1 MRSLMKYILCVLFLA
16 VLAYSQPKSNDI
28 KLKLA
33 QSYERG
39 RDYENAIKLYEEVYA
54 KDSSDFT
61 VYDAL
66 KRNYLITKRY
76 PQAITLMT
84 RMVRQTPNDLSLMSQ
99 LGTVYVRNGEEA
111 KAFEMWDKAILIDSS
126 NEVTYSIV
134 ASAMNEARL
143 FEKAIATYKRGRV
156 ACKNPKLFITDLAYL
171 YGNTLKYAD
180 ATQEYLKLIVDNA
193 GQLGFVQ
200 SRMTLL
206 TKNTEG
212 LQTTTQAVEE
222 TAKQNPDN
230 LIFSQLLAW
239 LYMEGKKY
247 EKAFDVYKIIDQKTN
262 AAGREI
268 YNFADRAAHDKSYLV
283 ASQAYQDV
291 IQKFPKFLFLPQAK
305 FGYAR
310 MLEEL
315 TGTSDTLKL
324 FGQVDPFQKQEKPV
338 SESEPQFT
346 GAITAYKRIVSE
358 HPKTEIAARSLLR
371 IANLL
376 YERDFN
382 LDEAQVT
389 LDDLIKNYVQ
399 FIPLIAEGKYLLGDI
414 YLSKG
419 DIDKAEETY
428 QSLND
433 LRPVNVEL
441 QDKKTLR
448 LAEIMYF
455 RGKWKEAQE
464 QLGGMLSNMTSNTTN
479 DAITLN
485 IFIQENQEKN
495 SAELG
500 QFAKADLL
508 KRQRKLSEALAIYLE
523 VFNKDTTS
531 EIGDETLMSI
541 GDIQAQMHRFADAVA
556 TYDRMAY
563 DFNESINLDRAM
575 IKMGQVYELGLHDK
589 AKAIDA
595 YQQLLEKFP
604 NSIYV
609 SEARKKIR
617 ELRGDTI

>member
-1 MRSLMKYILCVLFLA
+1 MRSQLKYILCVLFLA
-16 VLAYSQPKSNDI
+16 GLAHSQPKSNDI
-28 KLKLA
+28 KIKLA

-66 KRNYLITKRY
+66 KRNYLLTKRY
-76 PQAITLMT
+76 PQAIIIMT
-84 RMVRQTPNDLSLMSQ
+84 RMARQTPKDLSLLSQ
-99 LGTVYVRNGEEA
+99 LGTVYFRNGEEA
-111 KAFEMWDKAILIDSS
+111 KGYAMWDQAILIDSTS
-126 NEVTYSIV
+126 EVTYSIV

-143 FEKAIATYKRGRV
+143 FDKAIATYKRGRA
-156 ACKNPKLFITDLAYL
+156 ACKNPKLFITDLAFL
-171 YGNTLKYAD
+171 YGNTLQYND

-193 GQLGFVQ
+193 SQLGFIQ
-200 SRMTLL
+200 SRMTLY
-206 TKNTEG
+206 TKTAEG
-212 LQTTTQAVEE
+212 LQATTQAVEQA
-222 TAKQNPDN
+222 TKASPDN
-230 LIFSQLLAW
+230 ILYSQLIAW
-239 LYMEGKKY
+239 LYMEGKQY
-247 EKAFDVYKIIDQKTN
+247 EKAFDVYKLIDQKTN
-262 AAGREI
+262 AAGHEI
-268 YNFADRAAHDKSYLV
+268 YGFADRAAHDKSYMV
-283 ASQAYQDV
+283 ASKAYQEI
-291 IQKFPKFLFLPQAK
+291 IQKYPKFVFLAQAK

-315 TGTSDTLKL
+315 SGTSDTLKL

-338 SESEPQFT
+338 SESEPQFS
-346 GAITAYKRIVSE
+346 GAISAYKRIVTE
-358 HPKTEIAARSLLR
+358 HPRTEIAASSLLR
-371 IANLL
+371 VANLL
-376 YERDFN
+376 YDRDFN
-382 LDEAQVT
+382 LDEAQST
-389 LDDLIKNYVQ
+389 LEDLIKNYPQ
-399 FIPLIAEGKYLLGDI
+399 FISLIAEGKYLLGDI
-414 YLSKG
+414 YLAKG

-433 LRPVNVEL
+433 LRPVGEYL
-441 QDKKTLR
+441 HDKMTLR

-455 RGKWKEAQE
+455 RGKWKEAQD

-479 DAITLN
+479 DALSLN

-495 SAELG
+495 SAALG

-508 KRQRKLSEALAIYLE
+508 KRQRKLSEALAIYQE

-531 EIGDETLMSI
+531 EIGDETLMNM
-541 GDIQAQMHRFADAVA
+541 GDVQAQMHHFNDAVA
-556 TYDRMAY
+556 TYDRLAY

-589 AKAIDA
+589 AKAIEA